1 MGTVWDPEVLLV
13 MIFEFFG
20 NQHNRT
26 YPEISQKLC
35 FYIVKLHFFARAN
48 RTKKPKNS
56 NAGFRTPA
64 PIYEL
69 LDMAPTRIQACEI
82 GPGMVV

>member
-1 MGTVWDPEVLLV
+1 

-20 NQHNRT
+20 KQHNRND
-26 YPEISQKLC
+26 PGISQNICIYL
-35 FYIVKLHFFARAN
+35 VKLHLFARAN

-56 NAGFRTPA
+56 NAGFRTQA

-69 LDMAPTRIQACEI
+69 PNMPPTRIQACEI